1 MDPSIRR
8 TLIVLVLL
16 VALIFGVVVGRQM
29 IRDDT
34 AEPEPA
40 PLLSHINTY
49 VYDEPRSLADFEL
62 KNQKGEPMTPQDL
75 KGRWTFAFL
84 GYTNCPDVCPAT
96 MAMLRRTD
104 RLILDDLPQPDYLL
118 ISADPVRDTPEKM
131 KDYLNFFGQDFHG
144 LTGDVESVRALA
156 KSLNAV
162 FVERVLEDGMVMV
175 DHSAHLALLD
185 PQGRM
190 IAVLQPPHKPES
202 IAEAF
207 ERIYQ
212 WARNQQMVAA
222 PNPG

>member
-16 VALIFGVVVGRQM
+16 VALIFGVVVGRQL
-29 IRDDT
+29 IAPET

-40 PLLSHINTY
+40 PLLTHLNTY
-49 VYDEPRSLADFEL
+49 VYEEPRPLADFEL
-62 KNQKGEPMTPQDL
+62 KNEEGEAATPEDL
-75 KGRWTFAFL
+75 QGRWTFAFL

-104 RLILDDLPQPDYLL
+104 KLIPDVLPQPDYLL
-118 ISADPVRDTPEKM
+118 ISADPERDTPEKM
-131 KDYLNFFGQDFHG
+131 KEYLNFFGDDFHG
-144 LTGDVESVRALA
+144 LTGDVKEVRALA

-185 PQGRM
+185 PRGRM
-190 IAVLQPPHKPES
+190 IAVLQPPHEPES

-212 WARNQQMVAA
+212 WAKSREMTA
-222 PNPG
+222 PQTGG